1 LTSAEGERRL
11 AAIMYTDMVGYT
23 ALGQRNESL
32 SLALVEEQRKL
43 IRPIL
48 ARHNGR
54 EIKTIGDAFLVEF
67 PNALDAVRCA
77 YDIQRATRE
86 FNVSL
91 PTEKRIH
98 LRIGLHLGDV
108 VESKGDI
115 AGDAVNVASRIEPLA
130 EDGGVC
136 LTHQVYEST
145 HSKFDMRLVSIGM
158 KPLKNVA
165 EPMEVYRMEMPWEQT
180 QPTLTS
186 QFDRRRV
193 AVLPFVSMS
202 PDAGDEYFA
211 DGMTEELITSLS
223 RMSGLKVIA
232 RTSVMRYK
240 GHQKSISEVAKEL
253 EVGTILEG
261 SVRKAGDR
269 VRITA
274 QLIDTATSEH
284 MWSETYDRNLENV
297 FDIQRDVS
305 RSIADFL
312 KVSVMRT
319 EREGLETKDPKTVS
333 AYLSYLK
340 GRALLAK
347 RKPEEMKE
355 AKEMF
360 EASIREDPSYASSYV
375 ALASTYMLMGGSLHD
390 FGISPG
396 QAKGEARALAAK
408 AAALDPNLAEVHTVL
423 AMVLESEYRFAEAE
437 AEYRK
442 ALSLNPNEA
451 DSHYWFAFLLVGTGR
466 LQEALQ
472 EYELAERLDPLT
484 IPILTNKAVALIC
497 AGREAEAAKCLERA
511 AKMDE
516 ESINVLDIR
525 GHFECYRGNY
535 SKAEKDWKKMEERMI
550 SEGEYMP
557 GNPDLATL
565 YWLTGDR
572 EKAMECV
579 GKVRAMPESTEH
591 QRQNKQ
597 FLLACAYAAVC
608 DSESFFPVAENLIEE
623 KQITFSLLRT
633 LHLAYPPSRGLK
645 DDPRWAALFRKVGLE
660 P

>member
-1 LTSAEGERRL
+1 VSEGERRL

-54 EIKTIGDAFLVEF
+54 EVKTMGDAFLVEF
-67 PNALDAVRCA
+67 ANATDSVRCA
-77 YDIQRATRE
+77 YDIQRAIRE
-86 FNVSL
+86 FNLALVSDR
-91 PTEKRIH
+91 RIH
-98 LRIGLHLGDV
+98 LRIGIHLGEV
-108 VESKGDI
+108 VESQGDI
-115 AGDAVNVASRIEPLA
+115 SGDAVNVASRIYPLA

-136 LTHQVYEST
+136 LTRQVYDQVSNKFELPLESFGAK
-145 HSKFDMRLVSIGM
+145 S
-158 KPLKNVA
+158 LKNVIA
-165 EPMEVYRMEMPWEQT
+165 PVEVFRMVMPWHQN
-180 QPTLTS
+180 QPILTS

-193 AVLPFVSMS
+193 AVMPFVSMS
-202 PDAGDEYFA
+202 PDPGDEYFA

-232 RTSVMRYK
+232 RTSVMSYK

-261 SVRKAGDR
+261 SVRKAGSR

-284 MWSETYDRNLENV
+284 MWAETYDRNLENV

-305 RSIADFL
+305 KSIADFL

-319 EREGLETKDPKTVS
+319 NREGLETKDPKTIS

-360 EASIREDPSYASSYV
+360 EASIREDPSYASAYV
-375 ALASTYMLMGGSLHD
+375 ALASTYMLMGGSLHN

-396 QAKGEARALAAK
+396 QAKDEARALAAK
-408 AAALDPNLAEVHTVL
+408 AADLNPNLAEVHAVL
-423 AMVLESEYRFAEAE
+423 AMVLESEYRFPEAE

-451 DSHYWFAFLLVGTGR
+451 DSHYWFATFLEGLGQ
-466 LQEALQ
+466 LQEALL
-472 EYELAERLDPLT
+472 EFELAERLDPLT
-484 IPILTNKAVALIC
+484 ITILTNRAIALLG

-511 AKMDE
+511 SKIDE
-516 ESINVLDIR
+516 DNTNVLDTR

-535 SKAEKDWKKMEERMI
+535 SKAEEYWTKMEERMI
-550 SEGEYMP
+550 SDGTDIT

-579 GKVRAMPESTEH
+579 GRTKAMSESTEH
-591 QRQNKQ
+591 LRRSRQ

-608 DSESFFPVAENLIEE
+608 DSEGFFPAVENMIQE
-623 KQITFSLLRT
+623 KDCGVSFLRR
-633 LHLAYPPSRGLK
+633 LHLYYPPSRGLK

>member
-1 LTSAEGERRL
+1 
-11 AAIMYTDMVGYT
+11 MFTDIVGYT
-23 ALGQRNESL
+23 SLTQKDESSTLQALERHRSL
-32 SLALVEEQRKL
+32 L
-43 IRPIL
+43 RPIFSS
-48 ARHNGR
+48 HGGR

-67 PNALDAVRCA
+67 QSALDAVLCA
-77 YDIQRATRE
+77 IAVQQMMHDRKVARGE
-86 FNVSL
+86 PLS
-91 PTEKRIH
+91 
-98 LRIGLHLGDV
+98 LRIGIHSGDV
-108 VESKGDI
+108 VESGSDI
-115 AGDAVNVASRIEPLA
+115 LGDAVNIASRIYPLA
-130 EDGGVC
+130 EPGGVC
-136 LTHQVYEST
+136 ISEEVQRQVGNKLDLPLLSLGEKS
-145 HSKFDMRLVSIGM
+145 
-158 KPLKNVA
+158 LKNVSV
-165 EPMEVYRMEMPWEQT
+165 PIEVYKMEMPWEQER
-180 QPTLTS
+180 PVLTS
-186 QFDRRRV
+186 QFDRKRV

-232 RTSVMRYK
+232 RTSVMSYK

-261 SVRKAGDR
+261 SVRKSGDR

-284 MWSETYDRNLENV
+284 MWAETYDRSLENV

-319 EREGLETKDPKTVS
+319 EREGLETKDPKTIS

-347 RKPEEMKE
+347 RKPDEMRE

-360 EASIREDPSYASSYV
+360 EASIQEDPSYASAYLG
-375 ALASTYMLMGGSLHD
+375 LASTYMLMGGSLLHD

-396 QAKGEARALAAK
+396 RAREEARALAAK
-408 AAALDPNLAEVHTVL
+408 AAALNPNLAEVHAVL
-423 AMVLESEYRFAEAE
+423 AMVLMNEYRFAEAE

-442 ALSLNPNEA
+442 ALSLNPNES
-451 DSHYWFAFLLVGTGR
+451 DSHYLFAFLLVALGR
-466 LQEALQ
+466 SQEALQ

-484 IPILTNKAVALIC
+484 IPILTNRATALLG

-511 AKMDE
+511 ARIDE
-516 ESINVLDIR
+516 ENTWVLDAR

-535 SKAEKDWKKMEERMI
+535 PKAEAYWTKMEEKMI
-550 SEGEYMP
+550 SEGTDVS
-557 GNPDLATL
+557 GSPDLATL

-579 GKVRAMPESTEH
+579 GRVRAMSESTEH
-591 QRQNKQ
+591 LRQNKQ
-597 FLLACAYAAVC
+597 FLLACAYAAVG
-608 DSESFFPVAENLIEE
+608 DPESFFPVAKNLIKE
-623 KQITFSLLRT
+623 KQITFTLLRH
-633 LHLAYPPSRGLK
+633 LHLDYPPSRGLK
-645 DDPRWAALFRKVGLE
+645 GDPRWAALFRKVGLE